1 MKKRC
6 SFFAVFSIAFVISSL
21 VSTGLYAERKG
32 TMTTTVSFGG
42 YQATDGSDTIT
53 GSQLALGVVTYFTEN
68 WAWFARLGSES
79 AQGQHTENGETAEI
93 SAGSTTLSGGVQFS
107 LTLKMGDDGES
118 KFVPYAGAGLSVQ
131 KYHYDFSYEGSETG
145 NTSGTGYGPLFMIG
159 LNINFSDRFILIP
172 GYHFNQIYIKTEEG
186 ENKTITSSGTSIA
199 FVAMF

>member
-1 MKKRC
+1 MIKRS
-6 SFFAVFSIAFVISSL
+6 SFFAVFCVGFIIPCL
-21 VSTGLYAERKG
+21 VSTGLFAEKKG

-42 YQATDGSDTIT
+42 YQATDGTDTIT
-53 GSQLALGVVTYFTEN
+53 GSQLALGVVTYITNN

-79 AQGQHTENGETAEI
+79 AQGQHTENGEATEI

-107 LTLKMGDDGES
+107 LTLNMGEEGES
-118 KFVPYAGAGLSVQ
+118 KVVPYAGVGLSMQ

-145 NTSGTGYGPLFMIG
+145 NTSGTGYGPLAMIG
-159 LNINFSDRFILIP
+159 LNINFSDRFVLIP
-172 GYHFNQIYIKTEEG
+172 GYHFNQIYIQTEEG